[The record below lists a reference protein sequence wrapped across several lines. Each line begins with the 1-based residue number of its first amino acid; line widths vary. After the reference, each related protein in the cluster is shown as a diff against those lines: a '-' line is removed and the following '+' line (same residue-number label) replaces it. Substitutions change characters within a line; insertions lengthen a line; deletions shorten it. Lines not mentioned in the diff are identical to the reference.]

1 MNVIPDVPKDV
12 KLQIHRENEMEKQM
26 LFEDEGDNEEN
37 ATNPNSLQ
45 DGRYQDGHNNNIR
58 HRGGNHASTHL

>member
-26 LFEDEGDNEEN
+26 LFEDEGDSEKD
-37 ATNPNSLQ
+37 ANPSSPQEDRYL
-45 DGRYQDGHNNNIR
+45 DGSNNNVR
-58 HRGGNHASTHL
+58 HRGGNNASTHL

>member
-26 LFEDEGDNEEN
+26 LFEDEGDDEKN
-37 ATNPNSLQ
+37 ATNPSSPQEDRYL
-45 DGRYQDGHNNNIR
+45 DGSNNNVR
-58 HRGGNHASTHL
+58 HRGGNNASTHL